1 MYSGYLYS
9 DPNLQ
14 SSPFQ
19 GYVLLPAA
27 HLQHGLPYP
36 PDSPYYLLM
45 LPANLLQTPPYIGRL
60 SYFPS
65 QPQLPQGQHA
75 YHQRSS
81 QLQLLPIVPYLTHP
95 HAKLGLDHLNLSRTV
110 ILKNLSADLSLNE
123 LLSEIDHGPIE
134 YCKMFVSTPP
144 AHIKDVEEVKTCY
157 ISFVNT
163 KVSVAFFHKYTKST
177 QNLRSLKERLKG
189 SKHMKLL
196 LNEPCSTMSLNA
208 QPPVG
213 LNNLSKQDFIK
224 LKTLNYILEYNATRC
239 ITIKFETASP
249 DLFVPTKEKFRA
261 QCTKFGVIEDF
272 KSSTSE
278 PNLTVKLLVHFT
290 SIDAAIKVYEHYSKQ
305 VRRDHARQLDL
316 GGSEKMA
323 TKCLLVKFHR
333 DRCDRTELQPS
344 PHSLTSHFPRPPTNG
359 SQASLSSSPKV
370 GKRPLNSMIQNIPE
384 HEESPAE
391 AFTDIDNPAVVSPL
405 SSPQHS
411 SDNMIPVLTTETEL
425 SKDEPSLGPVVEG
438 VLVGKDDSASL
449 ESVSAVDSHTPSP
462 AGVPLLPSHLNGKH
476 HYPYAPDISDTLMQL
491 AHPMYPPP
499 MPPNSLPV
507 NHVHP
512 YQYNPD
518 PFNVGNRTIFLG
530 NLHPYTQIEE
540 IANNVRA
547 GGLVESINFIKAK
560 RMCFITFVDPA
571 VALKFYLNHQVLHQL
586 IIHGNDVKV
595 SWGKNHSGPVSRDI
609 SLAVTAGASR
619 NVYIGVKGAKSGS
632 DELLQLPD
640 EQTLRQD
647 FSKFGDLEQINFYHN
662 KDCGFIN
669 FTNITNAIR
678 LVELM
683 ETHNVTKIKA
693 IVGDNGEFYEKY
705 KNFKISFGKDRCGN
719 PPKFSFK
726 KKNSSFEYFNP
737 SEFDLS
743 RTENG
748 HERESRDESPFK
760 KKEKTAVEEDS
771 LITEE
776 AAMVFGISTSP
787 PRKSATSVDSDD
799 EPEGLAKDAVASLP
813 EPAASNGVNGGLKPE
828 TKPNGANEKDNNDVA
843 DANEEDDDDD
853 DDDISIII
861 GSDVT
866 TSSNKNITPPKQ
878 RRFSKSGYRD
888 HSDAY
893 SQQHWYAS
901 KNSST
906 LSLNSNHRNY
916 LGYHP
921 PAFSPMP
928 QPMYMGPYHPPS
940 IPGSSRSNSFYG
952 GSMNGSM
959 PQLVHHNSYSGSTMP
974 LANRSHSSFSGS
986 QVMAQYL
993 AKSQHDNFIYA
1004 TSILANDVTPE
1015 EMREYLSKR
1024 TQKKGARK
1032 NETENKNVDN

>member
-1 MYSGYLYS
+1 
-9 DPNLQ
+9 
-14 SSPFQ
+14 
-19 GYVLLPAA
+19 
-27 HLQHGLPYP
+27 
-36 PDSPYYLLM
+36 
-45 LPANLLQTPPYIGRL
+45 
-60 SYFPS
+60 
-65 QPQLPQGQHA
+65 
-75 YHQRSS
+75 
-81 QLQLLPIVPYLTHP
+81 
-95 HAKLGLDHLNLSRTV
+95 
-110 ILKNLSADLSLNE
+110 
-123 LLSEIDHGPIE
+123 
-134 YCKMFVSTPP
+134 
-144 AHIKDVEEVKTCY
+144 
-157 ISFVNT
+157 
-163 KVSVAFFHKYTKST
+163 
-177 QNLRSLKERLKG
+177 
-189 SKHMKLL
+189 
-196 LNEPCSTMSLNA
+196 
-208 QPPVG
+208 
-213 LNNLSKQDFIK
+213 
-224 LKTLNYILEYNATRC
+224 
-239 ITIKFETASP
+239 
-249 DLFVPTKEKFRA
+249 
-261 QCTKFGVIEDF
+261 
-272 KSSTSE
+272 
-278 PNLTVKLLVHFT
+278 
-290 SIDAAIKVYEHYSKQ
+290 
-305 VRRDHARQLDL
+305 
-316 GGSEKMA
+316 
-323 TKCLLVKFHR
+323 
-333 DRCDRTELQPS
+333 
-344 PHSLTSHFPRPPTNG
+344 
-359 SQASLSSSPKV
+359 
-370 GKRPLNSMIQNIPE
+370 
-384 HEESPAE
+384 
-391 AFTDIDNPAVVSPL
+391 
-405 SSPQHS
+405 
-411 SDNMIPVLTTETEL
+411 
-425 SKDEPSLGPVVEG
+425 
-438 VLVGKDDSASL
+438 
-449 ESVSAVDSHTPSP
+449 
-462 AGVPLLPSHLNGKH
+462 
-476 HYPYAPDISDTLMQL
+476 
-491 AHPMYPPP
+491 

-632 DELLQLPD
+632 DESLQLPD

-647 FSKFGDLEQINFYHN
+647 FSNFGDLEQINFYHN

-726 KKNSSFEYFNP
+726 KKNTSFEYFNP

-748 HERESRDESPFK
+748 HERESREGSPLTS
-760 KKEKTAVEEDS
+760 KEKPSVEDDS

-787 PRKSATSVDSDD
+787 PRKSAASVDSDD
-799 EPEGLAKDAVASLP
+799 EPEGLAKDVVASQP
-813 EPAASNGVNGGLKPE
+813 EPAASNGVNGGLKSE
-828 TKPNGANEKDNNDVA
+828 TKPDGASEKDNNGVA
-843 DANEEDDDDD
+843 DANEEDDDED

-906 LSLNSNHRNY
+906 LSLNSSHRNY
-916 LGYHP
+916 SGYHP

-974 LANRSHSSFSGS
+974 SANRSHSSFSGS

-1015 EMREYLSKR
+1015 EMREYSSKR

-1032 NETENKNVDN
+1032 NETENKNIDN